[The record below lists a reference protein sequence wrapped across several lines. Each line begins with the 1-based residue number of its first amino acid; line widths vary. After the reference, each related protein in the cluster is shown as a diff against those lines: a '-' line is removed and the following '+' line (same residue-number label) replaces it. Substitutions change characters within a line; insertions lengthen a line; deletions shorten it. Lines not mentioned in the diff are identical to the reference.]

1 MSATVGTRSALV
13 EDLVLRYPEIPAEAV
28 LKEDLLR
35 TGIAFDEAALTEN
48 LDGEVKPKSYF
59 IFSFDQK
66 PLTELGEAARRRPP
80 EELALTGG
88 PYDLRRT
95 IVSVRVNPDSPYRV
109 DRDESG
115 ALALSLEGRV
125 IADVGLPPMPEYYRH
140 ELANGKTLY
149 LFARDTGTTSKC
161 SGSCATFWPPFTT
174 TGAARAGAGVTAALL
189 GTSRRADGTMQVT
202 YHGHPLYF
210 FAKDTKAGQMN
221 GEGVAAF
228 GAKWYVLSPA
238 GTRILPATSSGG
250 YGHG

>member
-1 MSATVGTRSALV
+1 MRLIRGLMILAAACVLTGTSVAATSSQALV
-13 EDLVLRYPEIPAEAV
+13 KVRTTSLGKILVA
-28 LKEDLLR
+28 
-35 TGIAFDEAALTEN
+35 G
-48 LDGEVKPKSYF
+48 
-59 IFSFDQK
+59 
-66 PLTELGEAARRRPP
+66 
-80 EELALTGG
+80 
-88 PYDLRRT
+88 
-95 IVSVRVNPDSPYRV
+95 
-109 DRDESG
+109 
-115 ALALSLEGRV
+115 
-125 IADVGLPPMPEYYRH
+125 
-140 ELANGKTLY
+140 NGKTLY

-174 TGAARAGAGVTAALL
+174 TGAARAGAGITAALL